1 MFIGT
6 PNCFNKKTLNLAEN
20 AVERQD
26 EKDRAMPMHGRS
38 SVKQIKKTQNR
49 RQHGPCFL
57 CLVLVYTTIH
67 YQSDWYSCPERER
80 RKKLLRMRK

>member
-57 CLVLVYTTIH
+57 CLVLVYNNTLPIRLVLV
-67 YQSDWYSCPERER
+67 PGERKEE
-80 RKKLLRMRK
+80 KTS